1 MTTPSDSTSD
11 IPSGATSGATAVIAT
26 ASGAGSPAAADGSA
40 AAPRPGTLRTRL
52 RALRRNR
59 LALTGAVIAAVF
71 VLVALCAP
79 LIAPYDPARP
89 DFGAALAPP
98 SWAHWLGTDDLGRD
112 QLSRVIHGARASM
125 QVGLLAVVLAFLVG
139 VPLGLAAGFYGKYAD
154 SAVSRLTDT
163 LLAFPFLVLAVGLAA
178 VLGPSLLNATIAIGI
193 SQVPAVIRIAR
204 AETLRLKHLDYVG
217 AALVNGG
224 GDATALFRHILPN
237 ATSALIVQATVGIPS
252 AIIGEALLSF
262 LGLGVQPPAPSLGV
276 MLSGAQPFLGPAPW
290 MAVFPGLAIVAAT
303 LAFNL
308 LGDGLRDVLDPRG
321 ATR

>member
-1 MTTPSDSTSD
+1 MTATPDTPNITD
-11 IPSGATSGATAVIAT
+11 TTVTAGA
-26 ASGAGSPAAADGSA
+26 PAAPEEPA

-71 VLVALCAP
+71 VLAALCAP
-79 LIAPYDPARP
+79 LLAPYDPAGP
-89 DFGAALAPP
+89 DFEAALAPP

-112 QLSRVIHGARASM
+112 QLSRVIYGARASM
-125 QVGLLAVVLAFLVG
+125 QVGLLAVVLAFLIG
-139 VPLGLAAGFYGKYAD
+139 VPLGLAAGYYGKYAD

-178 VLGPSLLNATIAIGI
+178 VLGPSLLNATLAIGI
-193 SQVPAVIRIAR
+193 SQVPAVIRITR
-204 AETLRLKHLDYVG
+204 AETLRLRHLDYVG
-217 AALVNGG
+217 AAIVNGG
-224 GDATALFRHILPN
+224 GDGTVLARHILPN
-237 ATSALIVQATVGIPS
+237 ATSALIVQATVGIPA

-276 MLSGAQPFLGPAPW
+276 MLAGTQPFLGPAPW

-321 ATR
+321 GTR